1 MMNRYK
7 KHYQSNQD
15 FVTMNKA
22 LEYCSIF
29 INMCLEEF
37 PEEIDD
43 DDMINDLVTWHETIQ
58 FTL

>member
-1 MMNRYK
+1 MN
-7 KHYQSNQD
+7 Q
-15 FVTMNKA
+15 A

-43 DDMINDLVTWHETIQ
+43 DEMIDDLVKWHETIQ
-58 FTL
+58 FSL